1 MPSLGNTTG
10 LLSTR
15 LSGLTV
21 GLSAGE
27 STFKAAEIFPILPVD
42 EFQKNVMV
50 VSNASM
56 RRAIASKTADGVRA
70 PRIGMIKTQLEINI
84 ENLSLASEITAAE
97 MKQSAAAGIDETE
110 LRTAQ
115 VNRGV
120 LVKREMEMHDSFFT
134 TGVWDVDAS
143 GNATPSTATQFLFF
157 DDAAC
162 DPVDV
167 IRTFADQMTT
177 KLLGQKPNKLCVSP
191 DVHAAIAANPSIK
204 DRLFATIGQKEGTV
218 EFDETA
224 YAKLFSVEKYIVL
237 RASADTTNQG
247 AAEAPTDI
255 FDNEMLLLYAPD
267 TYSASSLSPAAGYL
281 AVIDEGG
288 AALGGSAVRQW
299 IEDDTNNTVVEA
311 MARIDF
317 LKAVSAAGVYFSSV
331 ISA

>member
-10 LLSTR
+10 VLSSR

-27 STFKAAEIFPILPVD
+27 STFKAREIFPILPVD

-56 RRAIASKTADGVRA
+56 RRAVASKTADGTRA
-70 PRIGMIKTQLEINI
+70 PRVGMTKTQLEINI
-84 ENLSLASEITAAE
+84 ENISLAGEITVSE

-134 TGVWDVDAS
+134 TSVWGVDATGS
-143 GNATPSTATQFLFF
+143 ASPSASTEFLFF
-157 DDAAC
+157 NDASC

-167 IRTFADQMTT
+167 IRTFADAMTT

-191 DVHAAIAANPSIK
+191 DVHAAIAANPAIK

-218 EFDETA
+218 EFDESA

-237 RASADTTNQG
+237 RASADTSNQG
-247 AAEAPTDI
+247 ATEAPADI
-255 FDNEMLLLYAPD
+255 FSNEMLLLYAPD

-281 AVIDEGG
+281 AVVDEGG
-288 AALGGSAVRQW
+288 AANGGSAVRQW
-299 IEDDTNNTVVEA
+299 VEDDTENTVVEA
-311 MARIDF
+311 RIRIDF
-317 LKAVSAAGVYFSSV
+317 LKAIADAGVYFSSV
-331 ISA
+331 IDT